1 MTEPTRATER
11 AADKAPGSRRLY
23 QQIADRLRELI
34 RQGQFGVGSRL
45 PPERELAL
53 QLGVSRPSV
62 REALIALEIAGCVEV
77 RMGAGIY
84 VREAA
89 VSGADSAATPGLGDS
104 PMELMQ
110 ARAML
115 EGSLMAPACVRA
127 SPEGL
132 RAVRE
137 AIDEMRQAMQAGR
150 SALDADRRFHL
161 AIAALAGN
169 SVLERLVAELFD
181 GRYSPIAL
189 QLSAQA
195 DTRQNWQDALREH
208 ERILQALEARDALA
222 AQVAMQHHLLSAHER
237 WAGNQLSD

>member
-1 MTEPTRATER
+1 M
-11 AADKAPGSRRLY
+11 
-23 QQIADRLRELI
+23 
-34 RQGQFGVGSRL
+34 
-45 PPERELAL
+45 
-53 QLGVSRPSV
+53 

-89 VSGADSAATPGLGDS
+89 VSGADSASTLGLGDS

-115 EGSLMAPACVRA
+115 EGSLMAPGCVRA

-137 AIDEMRQAMQAGR
+137 AIDEMRQAMQTGR

-208 ERILQALEARDALA
+208 ERILQALETRDALA
-222 AQVAMQHHLLSAHER
+222 AQVAMQHHER
-237 WAGNQLSD
+237 ILGVNQLSDWKFGAGGLPPVEQPGVGAGGAGEEEVLKRRGPTWTRAVWDDCAW